1 MGLFKEKD
9 GKKKV
14 EQVYDLKEKLG
25 EGNFA
30 IVKRATRKKDMKWA
44 DGVPEGV
51 TDDTEFA
58 IKIIDKSKVED
69 MGDIEREVD
78 ILKMVS
84 HKSILKLF
92 EVYETPKKM
101 NLVTEIANGGELFD
115 RIVERGNYTE
125 KDAASVIWQLCDALR
140 YLHEKKIVHRDLKP
154 ENILLATKAEDSP
167 IKLAD
172 FGLAR
177 IYSAASAMKTACG
190 TPGSVAPEVLQN
202 KGYSSGAVD
211 MWSVGVILYILLCGF
226 PPFYEE
232 ELPALFEQ
240 ILKARYD
247 FPSPWWDTISQE
259 AKNTVKGLLKVEPA
273 QRLKS
278 ENFEAVPWLL
288 NAPESQL
295 TGAQAQLKKYAASMK
310 LKKAARKV
318 MMMQKL
324 AKAASG

>member
-140 YLHEKKIVHRDLKP
+140 YLHEKKNRAPRPQAGEH
-154 ENILLATKAEDSP
+154 LACDE
-167 IKLAD
+167 
-172 FGLAR
+172 
-177 IYSAASAMKTACG
+177 
-190 TPGSVAPEVLQN
+190 
-202 KGYSSGAVD
+202 SGR
-211 MWSVGVILYILLCGF
+211 
-226 PPFYEE
+226 
-232 ELPALFEQ
+232 LP
-240 ILKARYD
+240 Y
-247 FPSPWWDTISQE
+247 
-259 AKNTVKGLLKVEPA
+259 
-273 QRLKS
+273 
-278 ENFEAVPWLL
+278 
-288 NAPESQL
+288 
-295 TGAQAQLKKYAASMK
+295 QA
-310 LKKAARKV
+310 
-318 MMMQKL
+318 
-324 AKAASG
+324 G